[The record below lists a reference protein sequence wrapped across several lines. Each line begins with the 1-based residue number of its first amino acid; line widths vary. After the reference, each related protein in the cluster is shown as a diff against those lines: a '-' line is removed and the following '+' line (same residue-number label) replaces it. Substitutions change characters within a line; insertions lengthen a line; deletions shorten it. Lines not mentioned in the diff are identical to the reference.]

1 VVASAEADRSFNMR
15 HGLSTSLP
23 LVLLAACASSPPE
36 ATDAIPIVA
45 ANDVETIEI
54 SELDTGLVCERTA
67 PTGSRIAEQ
76 QCYTKEEYAQW
87 QAFRQEA
94 AKREVDD
101 MRDLQRNRE
110 LAAEEARRQ
119 AMQRAAGGF

>member
-1 VVASAEADRSFNMR
+1 
-15 HGLSTSLP
+15 